1 MLQVVAE
8 HKISVK
14 TNVFNGLKE
23 VPKVVELS
31 HSGKMQGKGIVIVDE
46 EAVKAEKKL
55 AKEQA

>member
-14 TNVFNGLKE
+14 TNVFHGLKE
-23 VPKVVELS
+23 VPEVVELS

-46 EAVKAEKKL
+46 EAVNAEKKL
-55 AKEQA
+55 AKQQA